1 MLDEL
6 ITAVVRGANLPPEQA
21 ALVVATVLKFLTA
34 RLPSSL
40 VGELR
45 ARLGAAR
52 AGAPQPDRPQPAKTE
67 SP

>member
-6 ITAVVRGANLPPEQA
+6 IVAVARGANLPPEQA
-21 ALVVATVLKFLTA
+21 AAVVATVLNFFTA

-45 ARLGAAR
+45 ARLGATT
-52 AGAPQPDRPQPAKTE
+52 GGEMSEGPATGEPE
-67 SP
+67 SR